1 MCTKYDSIPPS
12 SVLIGSGS
20 ENDDY
25 ASALGQRLSKKYK
38 IQCFVSC
45 NIPTHLVS
53 GIYAIEP
60 SIRENI
66 GSEFEIAS

>member
-1 MCTKYDSIPPS
+1 MCTRYDSIPPS

-25 ASALGQRLSKKYK
+25 ASALGQRLSKKFN

-45 NIPTHLVS
+45 NVPPHMID
-53 GIYAIEP
+53 GIQMIEP
-60 SIRENI
+60 ALREKL
-66 GSEFEIAS
+66 SSTY